1 MSPPPIPE
9 PRLQSVSNRTP
20 FELFQ
25 CDKMGV
31 GRRFFDTVVL
41 KGTFALAAGKLA
53 FAEEQQPI
61 ALADEPWDPDNA
73 ERSSL
78 KHAGEVLLTKPSTDV
93 IVTGTARSPGG
104 EPREEWDCAVEVR
117 RGGEIKLACR
127 AQAVGP
133 SWWRHT
139 RAAGWEVREPGAN
152 P

>member
-1 MSPPPIPE
+1 MNSPPIPE

-20 FELFQ
+20 LELFQ

-41 KGTFALAAGKLA
+41 KGTFALAPATLEPT
-53 FAEEQQPI
+53 EEQQPI

-93 IVTGTARSPGG
+93 IVTGTARAPGG
-104 EPREEWDCAVEVR
+104 EPRKEWDCAVEVR
-117 RGGEIKLACR
+117 RGGETKLA
-127 AQAVGP
+127 
-133 SWWRHT
+133 
-139 RAAGWEVREPGAN
+139 
-152 P
+152 